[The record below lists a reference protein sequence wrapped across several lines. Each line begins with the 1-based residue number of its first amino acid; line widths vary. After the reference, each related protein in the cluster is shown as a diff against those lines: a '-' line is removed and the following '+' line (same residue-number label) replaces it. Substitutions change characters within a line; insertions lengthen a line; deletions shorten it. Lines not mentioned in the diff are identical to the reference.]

1 LFFKTEKSKSVFLY
15 IWLLNKKDMKTKN
28 TFKSILLLSTS
39 VALFSCGGSET
50 DSETI
55 TATDTAVTLSEKDS
69 KAQNVFY
76 SIPSPI
82 ETTSL
87 LKAAG
92 AKYNSQY
99 LNPIENV
106 SKYSSVKQKAINLGI
121 YGADLSFTSMF
132 DKTQESML
140 YLRCTN
146 KLATGLGIS
155 GSFDEKTTERIEANM
170 ESRDS
175 LLSIISDSYWNA
187 DSYLKENGQPGV
199 SALIIAGGWIEG
211 LYIATKIA
219 TDTKNKEVATR
230 IGEQKLSL
238 DNLVALLEAYSADNE
253 GVKEVLGLMTPLKAI
268 YDGIKVE
275 PSETTVSTDKD
286 KGVTTIGNNSSYKIS
301 ADQLKAISDKAAEI
315 RNKMIQ

>member
-1 LFFKTEKSKSVFLY
+1 MNYNSTIRY
-15 IWLLNKKDMKTKN
+15 
-28 TFKSILLLSTS
+28 SIII
-39 VALFSCGGSET
+39 ALAATISSCGS
-50 DSETI
+50 
-55 TATDTAVTLSEKDS
+55 TASDNENVTGTDTAANANSGKDT

-92 AKYNSQY
+92 AKYNASY

-106 SKYSSVKQKAINLGI
+106 SKYSTAASRALNLGI
-121 YGADLSFTSMF
+121 YGSDLSFTSIF
-132 DKTQESML
+132 DQTQESML

-146 KLATGLGIS
+146 KLATSLGIS
-155 GSFDEKTTERIEANM
+155 GAFDESTTSRIEANL
-170 ESRDS
+170 ENRDS
-175 LLSIISDSYWNA
+175 LLAIISDSYWNA

-219 TDTKNKEVATR
+219 ADTKNADIVTR

-238 DNLVALLEAYSADNE
+238 DNLVALLESYKSSNE
-253 GVKEVLGLMTPLKAI
+253 GVNDMYNQFSELKKI
-268 YDGIKVE
+268 YDTI
-275 PSETTVSTDKD
+275 PSKPAETTASTDK
-286 KGVTTIGNNSSYKIS
+286 KSGVTTIGNNSSYTLTPE
-301 ADQLKAISDKAAEI
+301 QLKLITDKAGQI
-315 RNKMIQ
+315 RNKIIQ

>member
-1 LFFKTEKSKSVFLY
+1 MNYNSTIRY
-15 IWLLNKKDMKTKN
+15 
-28 TFKSILLLSTS
+28 SILI
-39 VALFSCGGSET
+39 ALAATVSSCGS
-50 DSETI
+50 
-55 TATDTAVTLSEKDS
+55 TASDNENVAGTDTAANVNSGKDT

-92 AKYNSQY
+92 AKYNASY

-106 SKYSSVKQKAINLGI
+106 SKYSTAASRALNLGI
-121 YGADLSFTSMF
+121 YGSDLSFTSIF
-132 DKTQESML
+132 DQTQESML

-146 KLATGLGIS
+146 KLATSLGIS
-155 GSFDEKTTERIEANM
+155 GAFDESTTSRIESNL
-170 ESRDS
+170 ENRDS
-175 LLSIISDSYWNA
+175 LLTIISDSYWNA

-219 TDTKNKEVATR
+219 GDTKNADIVTR

-238 DNLVALLEAYSADNE
+238 DNLVALLESYKSSND
-253 GVKEVLGLMTPLKAI
+253 GVNDMYNQFSELKKI
-268 YDGIKVE
+268 YDTIPAK
-275 PSETTVSTDKD
+275 PSETTTSTDK
-286 KGVTTIGNNSSYKIS
+286 KSGVTTIGNNSSYILTPE
-301 ADQLKAISDKAAEI
+301 QLKAITDKANQI
-315 RNKMIQ
+315 RNKIIQ